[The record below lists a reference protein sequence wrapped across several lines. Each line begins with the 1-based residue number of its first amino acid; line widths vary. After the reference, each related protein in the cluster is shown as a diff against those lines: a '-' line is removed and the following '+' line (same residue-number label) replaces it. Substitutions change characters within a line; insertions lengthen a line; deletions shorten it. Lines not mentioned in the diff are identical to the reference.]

1 MGKSLNPLSVT
12 EGKIGNV
19 VYFKLKNSSDGQRQG
34 AREYVAN
41 PSNPR
46 TDSQL
51 GQRCKM
57 TTVTNCYRTFKSVIQ
72 RSFEGTEYGAKSYQ
86 RWASMAMG
94 QQFGGPWLLKGDRRP
109 CPVLGV
115 PMSIGSLP
123 GVSVEPGGD
132 DTSLKTSLV
141 CSQNFNNM
149 GELSAEL
156 LQGNNWLQAGDQ
168 ITICVISGGTLEQN
182 LYFGGS
188 YSFYLN
194 TNNTDSVPNIVG
206 CQIDNNNGVLSLI
219 GDDWSAMA
227 ACVII
232 SREGSHLRSTSYWGY
247 NKSFEKAY
255 VLDGDTDVL
264 PSYKGAQQNR
274 QTDWPV
280 DPGATPTPAEFN
292 TQTASGTSVTLYSL
306 RVDGDY
312 LVASARAMGT
322 GTSLG
327 EVYFKCNDVKST
339 HYDKWLTSFNTDSST
354 APDGVTNADTIN
366 YKIGTDASAHEVK
379 LLNWLIA
386 NGVDER
392 WLYTGDL

>member
-57 TTVTNCYRTFKSVIQ
+57 TTVTNCYRTFKGVIQ

-109 CPVLGV
+109 CPVIGV

-123 GVSVEPGGD
+123 SVSVTQSVND
-132 DTSLKTSLV
+132 LATSLV
-141 CSQNFNNM
+141 YDGSWTDGSV
-149 GELSAEL
+149 GELSAGL
-156 LQGNNWLQAGDQ
+156 LAGNNWLQAGDQ
-168 ITICVISGGTLEQN
+168 ITICAISGGTLEQN

-194 TNNTDSVPNIVG
+194 VNDPTPIQHFIGLELSTADSK
-206 CQIDNNNGVLSLI
+206 LI
-219 GDDWSAMA
+219 IGNDTWKPLA

-247 NKSFEKAY
+247 NTDFEKAY
-255 VLDGDTDVL
+255 ILDGDTSVL
-264 PSYKGAQQNR
+264 PSYKGSQQNR

-292 TQTASGTSVTLYSL
+292 TQTANATSVTLYSL

-312 LVASARAMGT
+312 LVASAKAMGT
-322 GTSLG
+322 GTPLG
-327 EVYFKCNDVKST
+327 EVYFFCNDVRSA
-339 HYDKWLTSFNTDSST
+339 HYNKWLTSFNTDSST
-354 APDGVTNADTIN
+354 APEGVTNADTIN
-366 YKIGTDASAHEVK
+366 FKVGSDATRHEVQ

-392 WLYTGDL
+392 WLYTGD

>member
-51 GQRCKM
+51 GQRSKM

-109 CPVLGV
+109 CPVIGV

-123 GVSVEPGGD
+123 GVSVIPGAD
-132 DTSLKTSLV
+132 TTLLSTSLAVSADFLTL
-141 CSQNFNNM
+141 
-149 GELSAEL
+149 GELSAFL
-156 LQGNNWLQAGDQ
+156 LAGNNWLQAGDQ
-168 ITICVISGGTLEQN
+168 ITICVITGGTLMQA
-182 LYFGGS
+182 LYFGAS
-188 YSFYLN
+188 YSFYID
-194 TNNTDSVPNIVG
+194 TNNTTRNPSFGGVG
-206 CQIDNNNGVLSLI
+206 LAHTNGRLCI
-219 GDDWSAMA
+219 ERDEWSPLA

-247 NKSFEKAY
+247 NSEFEKAY
-255 VLDGDTDVL
+255 ILDGDSEIL
-264 PSYKGAQQNR
+264 PSYRGSQQTR

-312 LVASARAMGT
+312 LVASAKAMGT
-322 GTSLG
+322 GTPLG
-327 EVYFKCNDVKST
+327 EVYFFCNDVRSA
-339 HYDKWLTSFNTDSST
+339 HYNKWLTSFNTDSST
-354 APDGVTNADTIN
+354 APEGVTSDDTIN
-366 YKIGTDASAHEVK
+366 YKIGSDATRHEIL

-392 WLYTGDL
+392 WLYTGD

>member
-57 TTVTNCYRTFKSVIQ
+57 TTVTNCYRAFKSVIQ

-109 CPVLGV
+109 CPVIGV

-123 GVSVEPGGD
+123 SVNVTEGAND
-132 DTSLKTSLV
+132 SLV
-141 CSQNFNNM
+141 TTLAIGAAIPESI
-149 GELSAEL
+149 GELSEKL
-156 LQGNNWLQAGDQ
+156 LQFNNWLQEGDQ

-182 LYFGGS
+182 IYFGNS
-188 YSFYLN
+188 YSFYIN
-194 TNNTDSVPNIVG
+194 TNNTEPLPTIGG
-206 CQIDNNNGVLSLI
+206 CDLDRNNNYLSI
-219 GDDWSAMA
+219 IPADWYSLA
-227 ACVII
+227 ACVIV

-247 NKSFEKAY
+247 NDMFERAY

-264 PSYKGAQQNR
+264 PSYKGTQRNR
-274 QTDWPV
+274 ATDWPV
-280 DPGATPTPAEFN
+280 DPNAQVPAGALPYTVK
-292 TQTASGTSVTLYSL
+292 SGAAVQLVSL
-306 RVDGDY
+306 RIEDGW
-312 LVASARAMGT
+312 LCATGIMTAT
-322 GTSLG
+322 GTK
-327 EVYFKCNDVKST
+327 VYDLRFKCIDVRSP
-339 HYDKWLTSFNTDSST
+339 HYNKWLTSYNTESST
-354 APDGVTNADTIN
+354 APEDATDDNTIE
-366 YKIGTDASAHEVK
+366 YAVMSDATDAQLK

-392 WLYTGDL
+392 WLYLGD

>member
-57 TTVTNCYRTFKSVIQ
+57 TTVTNCYRAFKSVIQ

-86 RWASMAMG
+86 RWSSMAMG
-94 QQFGGPWLLKGDRRP
+94 QQFAGPWLLKGDRRP

-123 GVSVEPGGD
+123 GVSVEAFGDGG
-132 DTSLKTSLV
+132 LKTSLNV
-141 CSQNFNNM
+141 GATM
-149 GELSAEL
+149 PETIGELSTAL
-156 LQGNNWLQAGDQ
+156 LSSQDWLREGDQ
-168 ITICVISGGTLEQN
+168 ITICMISGGTLEQN
-182 LYFGGS
+182 LYFGNS
-188 YSFYLN
+188 LSFYIN
-194 TNNTDSVPNIVG
+194 ANNTSPVTTVG
-206 CQIDNNNGVLSLI
+206 GVEMQVDGAKLVFEDTEWYPL
-219 GDDWSAMA
+219 A
-227 ACVII
+227 ACIII

-247 NKSFEKAY
+247 NKMFEKAY
-255 VLDGDTDVL
+255 VLDGDTSVL
-264 PSYKGAQQNR
+264 PSYKGTQRDRA
-274 QTDWPV
+274 TDWPV
-280 DPGATPTPAEFN
+280 DPNAQVPAGALPYTVK
-292 TQTASGTSVTLYSL
+292 SGAAVQLLSL
-306 RVDGDY
+306 RVEDGW
-312 LVASARAMGT
+312 LCATGIMTAT
-322 GTSLG
+322 GTK
-327 EVYFKCNDVKST
+327 VYDLRFKCSDVRSP
-339 HYDKWLTSFNTDSST
+339 HYNKWLTSYNTDTST
-354 APDGVTNADTIN
+354 APEDADNDNTIEYAVTSDA
-366 YKIGTDASAHEVK
+366 TDAQLK

-392 WLYTGDL
+392 WLYLGD

>member
-51 GQRCKM
+51 GQRSKM

-109 CPVLGV
+109 CPVIGV

-123 GVSVEPGGD
+123 GVSVTQSGND
-132 DTSLKTSLV
+132 LVTSLV
-141 CSQNFNNM
+141 CTSQWQDSTIA
-149 GELSAEL
+149 ELSASL

-168 ITICVISGGTLEQN
+168 ITICAISGGTLEQA

-194 TNNTDSVPNIVG
+194 TNDPTPVQHFIGLELSTTDSK
-206 CQIDNNNGVLSLI
+206 LAI
-219 GDDWSAMA
+219 GNDTWKPLA

-247 NKSFEKAY
+247 NSDFEKAY
-255 VLDGDTDVL
+255 ILDGDTDVL
-264 PSYKGAQQNR
+264 PSYRGSQQTR

-280 DPGATPTPAEFN
+280 DPGASPTPAEFN
-292 TQTASGTSVTLYSL
+292 TQTKDGTSVTLYSL

-312 LVASARAMGT
+312 LVASAKAMGT
-322 GTSLG
+322 GTALG
-327 EVYFKCNDVKST
+327 EVFFLCDDVRSP
-339 HYDKWLTSFNTDSST
+339 HYQKWLTSFNSDSST
-354 APDGVTNADTIN
+354 APEGVTDADTIN
-366 YKIGTDASAHEVK
+366 YRVTSEATRNQLL

-392 WLYTGDL
+392 WLYIGD

>member
-57 TTVTNCYRTFKSVIQ
+57 TTVTNCYRAFKNVIQ

-94 QQFGGPWLLKGDRRP
+94 QQFAGPWLLKGDRRP

-123 GVSVEPGGD
+123 GVSVSAATGQGAL
-132 DTSLKTSLV
+132 TASLV
-141 CSQNFNNM
+141 VPSDYGDV
-149 GELSAEL
+149 GELSAAL
-156 LQGNNWLQAGDQ
+156 LQGNNWLQVGDQ

-182 LYFGGS
+182 LYFAGS
-188 YSFYLN
+188 WSFYLD
-194 TNNTDSVPNIVG
+194 TNNTDSIPSVAGVDIEPL
-206 CQIDNNNGVLSLI
+206 NGRLGLI
-219 GDDWSAMA
+219 TGTWHALA
-227 ACVII
+227 GCVII

-247 NKSFEKAY
+247 NRMFEHAY
-255 VLDGDTDVL
+255 VLDGDTSVL
-264 PSYKGAQQNR
+264 PSYKGTQQNR
-274 QTDWPV
+274 TTDWPV
-280 DPGATPTPAEFN
+280 DPGATPAPAEFN
-292 TQTASGTSVTLYSL
+292 TQTADLTSVTLYSL

-312 LVASARAMGT
+312 LVASAKAMGT

-327 EVYFKCNDVKST
+327 EVYFFCNDVRSA
-339 HYDKWLTSFNTDSST
+339 HYNKWLTSFNTDNST
-354 APDGVTNADTIN
+354 GPDGVTSAKTIN
-366 YKIGTDASAHEVK
+366 YKVGTDATRHEVM

-392 WLYTGDL
+392 WLYTGD

>member
-51 GQRCKM
+51 SQRCKM
-57 TTVTNCYRTFKSVIQ
+57 TSVTNCYRAFKQVIQ

-86 RWASMAMG
+86 RWSSMAMG

-109 CPVLGV
+109 CPVIGV

-123 GVSVEPGGD
+123 GVSVVASND
-132 DTSLKTSLV
+132 DLITSLECDSAWSDGTV
-141 CSQNFNNM
+141 
-149 GELSAEL
+149 GELSAAL
-156 LQGNNWLQAGDQ
+156 LDGNNWLQNGDQ
-168 ITICVISGGTLEQN
+168 ITICAISGGTLEQN

-188 YSFYLN
+188 FSFYLN
-194 TNNTDSVPNIVG
+194 VNDTTVLEEFVGVALSSENNKLT
-206 CQIDNNNGVLSLI
+206 LTA
-219 GDDWSAMA
+219 GDWIPLA
-227 ACVII
+227 ACIII

-247 NKSFEKAY
+247 NGKFERAY
-255 VLDGDTDVL
+255 VLDGDTSVL
-264 PSYKGAQQNR
+264 PSYKGTQKFRAS
-274 QTDWPV
+274 DWPV
-280 DPGATPTPAEFN
+280 DPNAEVPAGALPYTVK
-292 TQTASGTSVTLYSL
+292 SGAAVQLLSL
-306 RVDGDY
+306 RIEDSW
-312 LVASARAMGT
+312 LCAT
-322 GTSLG
+322 GIMTATG
-327 EVYFKCNDVKST
+327 IKVYDLRFKCSDVRSA
-339 HYDKWLTSFNTDSST
+339 HYNKWLTSYNTDTST
-354 APDGVTNADTIN
+354 APEDADNNNTIE
-366 YKIGTDASAHEVK
+366 YFVGSEATTAQLK

-392 WLYTGDL
+392 WLYVGE

>member
-57 TTVTNCYRTFKSVIQ
+57 TTVTNCYRAFKQVIQ

-86 RWASMAMG
+86 RWSSMAMG

-109 CPVLGV
+109 CPVIGV

-123 GVSVEPGGD
+123 GVSVTPNTNAGWLS
-132 DTSLKTSLV
+132 TSLICQSAFETV
-141 CSQNFNNM
+141 
-149 GELSAEL
+149 GELSGAL
-156 LQGNNWLQAGDQ
+156 LLGNNWLQAGDQ

-182 LYFGGS
+182 LYFAGS
-188 YSFYLN
+188 YSFYID
-194 TNNTDSVPNIVG
+194 TNNTAAVETVAGCVIDKDTNQLAIVADS
-206 CQIDNNNGVLSLI
+206 
-219 GDDWSAMA
+219 WSALA

-247 NKSFEKAY
+247 NGMFERAY
-255 VLDGDTDVL
+255 VLDGDTSVL
-264 PSYKGAQQNR
+264 PSYKGSQQNR

-292 TQTASGTSVTLYSL
+292 TQTAGGTSVTLYSL

-312 LVASARAMGT
+312 LVATAKAMGT
-322 GTSLG
+322 GTPLG
-327 EVYFKCNDVKST
+327 EVYFFCNDVRSA
-339 HYDKWLTSFNTDSST
+339 HYNKWLTSFNTDSST
-354 APDGVTNADTIN
+354 APESVTSDETIN
-366 YKIGTDASAHEVK
+366 YKVGSDATRHEVL

-392 WLYTGDL
+392 WLYTGD

>member
-51 GQRCKM
+51 GQRSKM

-109 CPVLGV
+109 CPVIGV

-123 GVSVEPGGD
+123 GVSVTAASGQGALT
-132 DTSLKTSLV
+132 TSLAVPADYGTI
-141 CSQNFNNM
+141 
-149 GELSAEL
+149 GELSAAL

-168 ITICVISGGTLEQN
+168 ITICVITGGTLAQA

-188 YSFYLN
+188 WSFYLDV
-194 TNNTDSVPNIVG
+194 NNESAVPSVAGADIERLNSKLGIIG
-206 CQIDNNNGVLSLI
+206 GVWNAL
-219 GDDWSAMA
+219 A

-247 NKSFEKAY
+247 NSDFEKAY
-255 VLDGDTDVL
+255 ILDGDSEIL
-264 PSYKGAQQNR
+264 PSYRGAQQNR

-312 LVASARAMGT
+312 LVASAKAMGT
-322 GTSLG
+322 GTPLG
-327 EVYFKCNDVKST
+327 EVYFFCNDVRSA
-339 HYDKWLTSFNTDSST
+339 HYNKWLTSFNSDSST
-354 APDGVTNADTIN
+354 APEGVTSAETIN
-366 YKIGTDASAHEVK
+366 YKIGTDATGHELK

-386 NGVDER
+386 NGVNER
-392 WLYTGDL
+392 WLYIGD

>member
-34 AREYVAN
+34 AREYIAN

-57 TTVTNCYRTFKSVIQ
+57 TTVTNCYRAFKNVIQ

-123 GVSVEPGGD
+123 GVSVTAASNVG
-132 DTSLKTSLV
+132 TLVTSLV
-141 CSQNFNNM
+141 VPSDYGDV
-149 GELSAEL
+149 GELSAAL
-156 LQGNNWLQAGDQ
+156 LQGNNWLQVGDQ

-182 LYFGGS
+182 LYFAGS
-188 YSFYLN
+188 WSFYLD
-194 TNNTDSVPNIVG
+194 TNNTDDVPSVAGVDIER
-206 CQIDNNNGVLSLI
+206 NNGNLGLI
-219 GDDWSAMA
+219 GGTWMA
-227 ACVII
+227 LAGCVIV

-247 NKSFEKAY
+247 NSQFERAF
-255 VLDGDTDVL
+255 VMDGDTSVL
-264 PSYKGAQQNR
+264 PSYKGTQQNR
-274 QTDWPV
+274 ATDWPV
-280 DPGATPTPAEFN
+280 DPGATPAPAEFN

-306 RVDGDY
+306 RVDGEY
-312 LVASARAMGT
+312 LVASAKAMST
-322 GTSLG
+322 GQSLG
-327 EVYFKCNDVKST
+327 EVYFFCNDVRSA
-339 HYDKWLTSFNTDSST
+339 HYNKWLTSFNTDSST
-354 APDGVTNADTIN
+354 APDGVTSAETIN
-366 YKIGTDASAHEVK
+366 YKIGTDATRHEVM

-392 WLYTGDL
+392 WLYTGE

>member
-57 TTVTNCYRTFKSVIQ
+57 TTVTNCYRAFKSVIQ

-94 QQFGGPWLLKGDRRP
+94 QQFRGPWLLKGDRRP

-123 GVSVEPGGD
+123 GVSVTAASGQGVLS
-132 DTSLKTSLV
+132 TSLAVPANYGTV
-141 CSQNFNNM
+141 
-149 GELSAEL
+149 GELSAAL

-168 ITICVISGGTLEQN
+168 ITICVITGGTLEQN
-182 LYFGGS
+182 LYFAGS
-188 YSFYLN
+188 WSFYLD
-194 TNNTDSVPNIVG
+194 TNNTSDIPSVAGADIEPVDTNLGIISG
-206 CQIDNNNGVLSLI
+206 AWRALAG
-219 GDDWSAMA
+219 
-227 ACVII
+227 CVII

-247 NKSFEKAY
+247 NSMFERAY

-292 TQTASGTSVTLYSL
+292 TQTANATSVTLYSL

-327 EVYFKCNDVKST
+327 EVYFKCNDVKSA

-354 APDGVTNADTIN
+354 APDGVTNADTIH

-392 WLYTGDL
+392 WLYTGD

>member
-57 TTVTNCYRTFKSVIQ
+57 TTVTNCYRTFKQVIQ

-109 CPVLGV
+109 CPVIDV

-123 GVSVEPGGD
+123 GVGVSQHSA
-132 DTSLKTSLV
+132 TTLV
-141 CSQNFNNM
+141 TTLGVAQAM
-149 GELSAEL
+149 PTTIGELSAYL
-156 LQGNNWLQAGDQ
+156 LASNNWLQAGDQ
-168 ITICVISGGTLEQN
+168 ITICVISGGTLEQA
-182 LYFGGS
+182 LYFGNS
-188 YSFYLN
+188 YSFYID
-194 TNNTDSVPNIVG
+194 TNNTAQIPSVGG
-206 CQIDNNNGVLSLI
+206 CQLAVFDGNLGIDEDTWFAL
-219 GDDWSAMA
+219 A

-247 NKSFEKAY
+247 NSTFEKAY
-255 VLDGDTDVL
+255 ILDGDTSVL
-264 PSYKGAQQNR
+264 PSYKGSQQTR

-292 TQTASGTSVTLYSL
+292 TQTANATSVTLYSL

-312 LVASARAMGT
+312 LVASAKAMGT
-322 GTSLG
+322 GTPLG
-327 EVYFKCNDVKST
+327 EVYFFCNDVRSA
-339 HYDKWLTSFNTDSST
+339 HYNKWLTSFNSDSAT
-354 APDGVTNADTIN
+354 APEGVTDADTIN
-366 YKIGTDASAHEVK
+366 FKIGSDATRHEVL

-392 WLYTGDL
+392 WLYTGE

>member
-51 GQRCKM
+51 GQRSKM

-109 CPVLGV
+109 CPVIGV

-123 GVSVEPGGD
+123 GVSVTDGGSSD
-132 DTSLKTSLV
+132 LV
-141 CSQNFNNM
+141 TTLAIGAATPSDM
-149 GELSAEL
+149 AELSSKL
-156 LQGNNWLQAGDQ
+156 LQYNNWLQEGDQ

-182 LYFGGS
+182 LYFGNS
-188 YSFYLN
+188 FSFYID
-194 TNNTDSVPNIVG
+194 TNSTAQLPIIGG
-206 CQIDNNNGVLSLI
+206 CDLDPKNNYLSI
-219 GDDWSAMA
+219 IPADWTPLA
-227 ACVII
+227 ACVIV

-247 NKSFEKAY
+247 NDKFDKAY
-255 VLDGDTDVL
+255 ILDGDTSVL
-264 PSYKGAQQNR
+264 PSYRGSQQTR

-292 TQTASGTSVTLYSL
+292 TQTANATSVTLYSL

-312 LVASARAMGT
+312 LVASAKAMGT
-322 GTSLG
+322 GTPLG
-327 EVYFKCNDVKST
+327 EVFFFCNDVRSA
-339 HYDKWLTSFNTDSST
+339 HYNKWLTSFNTDSST
-354 APDGVTNADTIN
+354 APEGVTEADTIN
-366 YKIGTDASAHEVK
+366 FKIGSDATAHQVR

-392 WLYTGDL
+392 WLYTGE

>member
-46 TDSQL
+46 TDSQI

-57 TTVTNCYRTFKSVIQ
+57 TTVTNCYRAFKNVIQ

-123 GVSVEPGGD
+123 SVSVVAATNDLE
-132 DTSLKTSLV
+132 TSLV
-141 CSQNFNNM
+141 CNSQWEDSSVA
-149 GELSAEL
+149 ELSTAL
-156 LQGNNWLQAGDQ
+156 LTGNNWLQEGDQ
-168 ITICVISGGTLEQN
+168 ITICAISGGTLEQN

-194 TNNTDSVPNIVG
+194 TNDVTPV
-206 CQIDNNNGVLSLI
+206 QTFI
-219 GDDWSAMA
+219 GLALGTSNSKMTIINDTWTPLA

-247 NKSFEKAY
+247 SHDFERAY
-255 VLDGDTDVL
+255 VLDGDTSVL
-264 PSYKGAQQNR
+264 PSYKGSQQNR
-274 QTDWPV
+274 ATDWPV
-280 DPGATPTPAEFN
+280 DPGASPTPTEFN

-306 RVDGDY
+306 RVDGEY
-312 LVASARAMGT
+312 LVASAKAMGT
-322 GTSLG
+322 GQSLG
-327 EVYFKCNDVKST
+327 EVYFFCNDVRSA
-339 HYDKWLTSFNTDSST
+339 HYNKWLTSFNTDSST
-354 APDGVTNADTIN
+354 APDGVTSADTIN
-366 YKIGTDASAHEVK
+366 YKVGSDATRHEIL

-392 WLYTGDL
+392 WIYTGE

>member
-51 GQRCKM
+51 GQRSKM

-109 CPVLGV
+109 CPVIGV

-123 GVSVEPGGD
+123 GVSVTDGGSTD
-132 DTSLKTSLV
+132 LV
-141 CSQNFNNM
+141 TTLATGNTTFNNI
-149 GELSAEL
+149 GDLSSRL
-156 LQGNNWLQAGDQ
+156 LQYNNWLQEGDQ

-182 LYFGGS
+182 LYFGNS
-188 YSFYLN
+188 YSFYIN
-194 TNNTDSVPNIVG
+194 TNSTALIPDIGGCDLDIKNNYLAIVP
-206 CQIDNNNGVLSLI
+206 GVWHSL
-219 GDDWSAMA
+219 A

-247 NKSFEKAY
+247 NKEFEKAY
-255 VLDGDTDVL
+255 ILDGDTSVL
-264 PSYKGAQQNR
+264 PSYRGSQQTR

-292 TQTASGTSVTLYSL
+292 TQTAFGTSVTLYSL

-312 LVASARAMGT
+312 LVASAKAMGT
-322 GTSLG
+322 GTPLG
-327 EVYFKCNDVKST
+327 EVYFFCNDVRSA
-339 HYDKWLTSFNTDSST
+339 HYNKWLTSFNSDSST
-354 APDGVTNADTIN
+354 APEGVTNADTIN
-366 YKIGTDASAHEVK
+366 YKITTEATAHELK

-392 WLYTGDL
+392 WLYIGD

>member
-57 TTVTNCYRTFKSVIQ
+57 TTVTNCYRAFKNVIQ

-94 QQFGGPWLLKGDRRP
+94 QQFAGPWLLKGDRRP

-123 GVSVEPGGD
+123 GVSVVPGSN
-132 DTSLKTSLV
+132 DTSLNTSLV
-141 CSQNFNNM
+141 CAAGFSNI
-149 GELSAEL
+149 GELSAAL
-156 LQGNNWLQAGDQ
+156 LQGNNWLHEGDQ

-194 TNNTDSVPNIVG
+194 TNNTEEVPDIAG
-206 CQIDNNNGVLSLI
+206 CDIDNGNNVLSLI
-219 GDDWSAMA
+219 EGTWSAMA

-247 NKSFEKAY
+247 NQSFEKAY
-255 VLDGDTDVL
+255 VLDGDTSVL
-264 PSYKGAQQNR
+264 PSYKGTQRNR
-274 QTDWPV
+274 ATDWPV
-280 DPGATPTPAEFN
+280 DPN
-292 TQTASGTSVTLYSL
+292 TQVPAGALPYTVKSGEAVQLLNLRIEDGWLCATGIMTA
-306 RVDGDY
+306 
-312 LVASARAMGT
+312 T
-322 GTSLG
+322 GTK
-327 EVYFKCNDVKST
+327 VYDLRFKCIDVRSP
-339 HYDKWLTSFNTDSST
+339 HYNKWLTSYNTETST
-354 APDGVTNADTIN
+354 APEDAADDNTIE
-366 YKIGTDASAHEVK
+366 YAVMSDATDAQLK

-392 WLYTGDL
+392 WLYLGD

>member
-57 TTVTNCYRTFKSVIQ
+57 TTITNCYRTFKQVIQ

-109 CPVLGV
+109 CPVIGV

-123 GVSVEPGGD
+123 SVSVTEGEDGYLV
-132 DTSLKTSLV
+132 TSLAVANGAVNTV
-141 CSQNFNNM
+141 
-149 GELSAEL
+149 GELSSSL
-156 LQGNNWLQAGDQ
+156 LQLNGYLHEGDQ
-168 ITICVISGGTLEQN
+168 ITVCVITGGTLEQN
-182 LYFGGS
+182 LYFGAS
-188 YSFYLN
+188 YSFYINSNDTTVIPDFAGVSLDDQN
-194 TNNTDSVPNIVG
+194 GKLAVSKVG
-206 CQIDNNNGVLSLI
+206 
-219 GDDWSAMA
+219 WSPLA

-247 NKSFEKAY
+247 TDDFVKAY
-255 VLDGDTDVL
+255 VLDGDTSVL
-264 PSYKGAQQNR
+264 PSYKGTQRYRA
-274 QTDWPV
+274 TDWPV
-280 DPGATPTPAEFN
+280 DPNAAVPAGALPYTVK
-292 TQTASGTSVTLYSL
+292 SGEAVQLLSL
-306 RVDGDY
+306 RVEDGW
-312 LVASARAMGT
+312 LCATGIMTAT
-322 GTSLG
+322 GTK
-327 EVYFKCNDVKST
+327 VYDLRFKCSDVRSP
-339 HYDKWLTSFNTDSST
+339 HYNKWLTSYNTDTST
-354 APDGVTNADTIN
+354 APEDADNDNTIEYAVTSGA
-366 YKIGTDASAHEVK
+366 TDAQIK

-386 NGVDER
+386 NGVDGR
-392 WLYTGDL
+392 WLYLGN

>member
-51 GQRCKM
+51 GQRSKM

-72 RSFEGTEYGAKSYQ
+72 RAFEGTEYGAKSYQ

-109 CPVLGV
+109 CPVIGV

-123 GVSVEPGGD
+123 AVSVTATSGQTALS
-132 DTSLKTSLV
+132 TSLHV
-141 CSQNFNNM
+141 PADFGNI
-149 GELSAEL
+149 GELSAAL
-156 LQGNNWLQAGDQ
+156 LRGNNWLQAGDQ
-168 ITICVISGGTLEQN
+168 ITICVITGGTLMQA

-188 YSFYLN
+188 WSFYLD
-194 TNNTDSVPNIVG
+194 TNNTSEVPSIAGADIEQLNNTLGI
-206 CQIDNNNGVLSLI
+206 ID
-219 GDDWSAMA
+219 GDWIILA

-247 NKSFEKAY
+247 NSEFEKAY
-255 VLDGDTDVL
+255 ILDGDSEIL
-264 PSYKGAQQNR
+264 PSYRGSQQTR

-280 DPGATPTPAEFN
+280 DPGASPTPAEFN
-292 TQTASGTSVTLYSL
+292 TQTQDGTSVTLYSL
-306 RVDGDY
+306 RVDSGY
-312 LVASARAMGT
+312 LVASAKAMGT
-322 GTSLG
+322 GTALG
-327 EVYFKCNDVKST
+327 EVYFHCTDTRSP
-339 HYDKWLTSFNTDSST
+339 HYNKWLTSFNTDTSD
-354 APDGVTNADTIN
+354 APDGVTAADTIQ
-366 YKIGTDASAHEVK
+366 YKVTSEATGHQLK

-392 WLYTGDL
+392 WLYIGD